1 MHSRLLIFF
10 WRRKFLFF
18 GSSALFMVAI
28 WLWGFLYTTSSNN
41 EGKVISIKDYM
52 MNGKNYGILQKM
64 GFHEN
69 KGINEAN
76 DDPIRFLK
84 PTSLGS
90 YAAQR
95 KG

>member
-1 MHSRLLIFF
+1 
-10 WRRKFLFF
+10 
-18 GSSALFMVAI
+18 
-28 WLWGFLYTTSSNN
+28 
-41 EGKVISIKDYM
+41 